1 MRTPFV
7 LTTDTR
13 SRHLHAKHFAEGGGL
28 PYYVQSG
35 TGFFGN
41 LFSTIKR
48 VALPVLK
55 SVGKAALPIAS
66 KALSAGLSSSQGNV
80 RQRMKAAAQSAMT
93 KDNLLNLGRA
103 AVRPIL

>member
-13 SRHLHAKHFAEGGGL
+13 SRHLHAKNFAEGGSL

-35 TGFFGN
+35 SGFFGN

-48 VALPVLK
+48 VAIPVLK
-55 SVGKAALPIAS
+55 SVGKAALPIATQ
-66 KALSAGLSSSQGNV
+66 ALSAGLSSHGNV
-80 RQRMKAAAQSAMT
+80 KQRMKAAAQSAIT
-93 KDNLLNLGRA
+93 KNNLLNLGRA